1 MEIDPRIAFAL
12 NVLLMIVSGI
22 ATGAVH
28 FTGIVP
34 DPVAA
39 EIVGWAGFATFILS
53 TINTALHG
61 YSAASAGPFVTH
73 GTLPFTATKL
83 CLLFAAATMLGFAF
97 AMPCRADA
105 APLTVHHRAKRA
117 EAAHRISLPR
127 RQKLSLNLSLLLTQ
141 LQKVSVQDLNTAKA
155 DADAQKDAVASAC
168 YTQIITLVTNQ
179 QAALNAQRNLP
190 DVHVVT
196 TFQQIRDFALSLRQ
210 GSPLS
215 TACAPL
221 ANEVKMDV
229 LNFVAG
235 VTAGSLTLA
244 SFGL

>member
-1 MEIDPRIAFAL
+1 MQIDPRLAFAL

-39 EIVGWAGFATFILS
+39 QIIGWAGFATFILS
-53 TINTALHG
+53 TVNTALHG
-61 YSAASAGPFVTH
+61 YSAASSGPFVARPNRPPRPSSKIVSLLILVALIAAS
-73 GTLPFTATKL
+73 GLLPSSPAH
-83 CLLFAAATMLGFAF
+83 
-97 AMPCRADA
+97 A
-105 APLTVHHRAKRA
+105 APLKFHAAPHSSIKHHV
-117 EAAHRISLPR
+117 PP
-127 RQKLSLNLSLLLTQ
+127 RQKLSLNLNLLLTQ
-141 LQKVSVQDLNTAKA
+141 LQKVSLQDLQTAKA
-155 DADAQKDAVASAC
+155 DADAQKDAVASTC
-168 YTQIITLVTNQ
+168 YAQIITLVTNQ
-179 QAALNAQRNLP
+179 ETALKAQQNLP

-196 TFQQIRDFALSLRQ
+196 TFQQVRDFALALRQ

-235 VTAGSLTLA
+235 VTAGSLSLA

>member
-1 MEIDPRIAFAL
+1 MQIDPRLAFAL

-39 EIVGWAGFATFILS
+39 QIIGWAGFATFILS

-61 YSAASAGPFVTH
+61 YSAASSGPFVVRPN
-73 GTLPFTATKL
+73 GLPRPPSKIVSLLILAALITASG
-83 CLLFAAATMLGFAF
+83 LLSSSPAH
-97 AMPCRADA
+97 A
-105 APLTVHHRAKRA
+105 APRSIIK
-117 EAAHRISLPR
+117 HRIVL
-127 RQKLSLNLSLLLTQ
+127 RQKLSLNLNLLLTQ
-141 LQKVSVQDLNTAKA
+141 LQKVSLQDLQTAKA

-168 YTQIITLVTNQ
+168 YAQIITLVTDQ
-179 QAALNAQRNLP
+179 QSALKAQQNLP
-190 DVHVVT
+190 DVRVVT
-196 TFQQIRDFALSLRQ
+196 TFQQIRDFALALRQ
-210 GSPLS
+210 GSSLS

-235 VTAGSLTLA
+235 VTAGSFSLA

>member
-1 MEIDPRIAFAL
+1 MQIDPRLAFAL

-39 EIVGWAGFATFILS
+39 QIIGWAGFATFILS

-61 YSAASAGPFVTH
+61 YSAASSGPFVPRSNAQPPLKIVSLLILAALIAAS
-73 GTLPFTATKL
+73 GLLPPSSAH
-83 CLLFAAATMLGFAF
+83 
-97 AMPCRADA
+97 A
-105 APLTVHHRAKRA
+105 APRSVIKHHV
-117 EAAHRISLPR
+117 LP
-127 RQKLSLNLSLLLTQ
+127 RQKLSLNLNLLLTQ
-141 LQKVSVQDLNTAKA
+141 LQKVSLQDLQTAKA
-155 DADAQKDAVASAC
+155 DADAQKDAVASTC
-168 YTQIITLVTNQ
+168 YAQIITLVTNQ
-179 QAALNAQRNLP
+179 QSALKVQKDLP
-190 DVHVVT
+190 DVHIVT
-196 TFQQIRDFALSLRQ
+196 TFQQVRDFALALRQ

-235 VTAGSLTLA
+235 VTAGSLSLA